1 MLERNMKNLVWQ
13 NSHTIHTIECQ
24 VPEAAILGHSMQ
36 TNLHCFSTRLISI
49 LELRSSCVAGLP
61 QCLYS
66 YFVPKPRV
74 NPFRAGLGI
83 AAEPCNYFKTLFSWL
98 HTRGKKLNR
107 SVVSQVT
114 LEEQGPSCAKMSRW
128 KEQMMSLE
136 NCDRI
141 FSTTNDSLMF
151 FGLVMQFNS
160 LWCV

>member
-1 MLERNMKNLVWQ
+1 MKNLVWQ
-13 NSHTIHTIECQ
+13 NSHTIRIIECQ

-66 YFVPKPRV
+66 YFVPKLHLIPSELAQASLQSPAITSK
-74 NPFRAGLGI
+74 PFLVCCVPEEKKASLSRA
-83 AAEPCNYFKTLFSWL
+83 
-98 HTRGKKLNR
+98 
-107 SVVSQVT
+107 VVSQVT

-136 NCDRI
+136 NCGRI
-141 FSTTNDSLMF
+141 FSTTNDRLMF